1 MATTVQVKDNQSLF
15 DIALQVSGNFV
26 SAFDIAQINDLSL
39 TDRLS
44 DGMILTVSDVQDKTV
59 VVEYNRYGICPAT
72 EIETDPDM
80 KYIGN
85 MIIGV
90 DFMVF

>member
-1 MATTVQVKDNQSLF
+1 MATVQVNDNQSLF

-44 DGMILTVSDVQDKTV
+44 DGMILTVPDDVQDKTV
-59 VVEYNRYGICPAT
+59 VMEYNRYGICPAT

-85 MIIGV
+85 MIIGA